1 MIHAFVDES
10 HRDRLYVVTAVI
22 VPTSTLAS
30 TRTGMRK
37 MLQPG
42 QERIHFQTES
52 DRKRKKI
59 ISGISR
65 LSPTAWIFTAKGDQ
79 EPARATCLV
88 ALVDELAQ
96 RQTERLVL
104 ETRGR
109 VRDQG
114 DRRILYDALKKT
126 SATISYEHFEARHE
140 PLLWLPDIIGWA
152 HGAGGHWK
160 DRVRSMITQTVTLP

>member
-10 HRDRLYVVTAVI
+10 HRDRYLVTAVI
-22 VPTSTLAS
+22 MPTSTLAS

-52 DRKRKKI
+52 DRRRKKI
-59 ISGISR
+59 ISGIHR
-65 LSPTAWIFTAKGDQ
+65 VSPTAWIFAATGDQ
-79 EPARATCLV
+79 EPARAACLA
-88 ALVDELAQ
+88 ALVEELTH
-96 RQTERLVL
+96 RPTERLVL
-104 ETRGR
+104 ESRGR

-114 DRRILYDALKKT
+114 DRRILYDALRKT
-126 SATISYEHFEARHE
+126 GATITSEHLEARHE
-140 PLLWLPDIIGWA
+140 PLLWLPDVIGWA

-160 DRVRSMITQTVTLP
+160 ERVQPMITQTVSLP

>member
-10 HRDRLYVVTAVI
+10 HRDRYMVTAVI
-22 VPTSTLAS
+22 VSTSTLAS

-59 ISGISR
+59 ISGIGR
-65 LSPTAWIFTAKGDQ
+65 LSPTAWIFAAKGEQ
-79 EPARATCLV
+79 ELARAACLA
-88 ALVDELAQ
+88 ALVGELAH
-96 RQTERLVL
+96 RHTERLVL
-104 ETRGR
+104 ESRGQ

-126 SATISYEHFEARHE
+126 GATTTYEHFEARHE

-160 DRVRSMITQTVTLP
+160 ERVQPMITQTVSLP